1 MRRPLLTPLLLLL
14 AALAQAQTPAF
25 TTTESMQKEAKA
37 SVILLERLHISK
49 REMASIDMAEVVRT
63 YCENLDGAKMYF
75 TEPEV
80 EEFVNRYAKT
90 LDLYLQRGNLTPG
103 FEIYASFKHKVQV
116 RTEASLMALDQPID
130 LTRDEVFPLE
140 RRKAKWPAT
149 AAEAS

>member
-1 MRRPLLTPLLLLL
+1 MRRVNKSFLL
-14 AALAQAQTPAF
+14 AALAQGQSPAF
-25 TTTESMQKEAKA
+25 STTEGMQKEAKA

-90 LDLYLQRGNLTPG
+90 LDLYLQHDNPG
-103 FEIYASFKHKVQV
+103 GDRVSNWLPSPIGPLGVTMRLYQPGTDALSGAWVPPVV
-116 RTEASLMALDQPID
+116 RRTD
-130 LTRDEVFPLE
+130 
-140 RRKAKWPAT
+140 
-149 AAEAS
+149 